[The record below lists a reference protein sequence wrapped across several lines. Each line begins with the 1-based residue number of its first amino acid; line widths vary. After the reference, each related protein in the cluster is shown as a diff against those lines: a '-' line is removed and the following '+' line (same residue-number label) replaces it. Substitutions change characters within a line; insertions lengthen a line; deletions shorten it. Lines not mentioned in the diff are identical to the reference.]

1 MPCYHPLSAWRDPAS
16 GAIEFVDRGR
26 GDRLDLPCGRCIGC
40 RLERSR
46 HWATRIMFEAQMHQA
61 NSFITLTYDDAN
73 LPFPPSLDHSHFQKF
88 MKRLRKKCGP
98 LRFYMCGEYGEQ
110 NFRPH
115 FHACIF
121 GTDFP
126 DRVLWSVGP
135 SGHNLYRSPLL
146 ESAWPFGFSSVA
158 DLSFES
164 AAYVARYVLKK
175 VTGDLAESHY
185 SFTDVETGEVFQRVP
200 EYARMSLKPGIGGS
214 WFDKYSSD
222 VYNDDRDFVVV
233 NGRTCKPPRYFDKL
247 LRRVDRKLYD
257 YVKSDRSCGPAS
269 AHTSESRL
277 AAAEEVQLAAL
288 SRLTPRSL

>member
-1 MPCYHPLSAWRDPAS
+1 
-16 GAIEFVDRGR
+16 
-26 GDRLDLPCGRCIGC
+26 
-40 RLERSR
+40 
-46 HWATRIMFEAQMHQA
+46 MHSV
-61 NSFITLTYDDAN
+61 NCFITLTYDDEH

-88 MKRLRKKCGP
+88 MKRLRFKIGP
-98 LRFYMCGEYGEQ
+98 VRYYMCGEYGSE

-115 FHACIF
+115 YHACVF
-121 GTDFP
+121 GYDFP
-126 DRVLWSVGP
+126 DRVLWSLSP
-135 SGHNLYRSPLL
+135 SGYNLYRSSVL
-146 ESAWPFGFSSVA
+146 ESLWPFGFSSVA

-200 EYARMSLKPGIGGS
+200 EYARMSTHPGIAAA

-247 LRRVDRKLYD
+247 LKRVDPVLYE
-257 YVKSDRSCGPAS
+257 YVKSDRISGPV
-269 AHTSESRL
+269 SEHSSVSRL

-288 SRLTPRSL
+288 RRLSPRSL